1 MQSAGRGE
9 AMTESETA
17 ASSLAQHAQLFDA
30 GAHVVAA
37 AFVDGAPTLAL
48 ADGVVLIG
56 DPQGAKARRR
66 LP

>member
-1 MQSAGRGE
+1 
-9 AMTESETA
+9 MTESETA

-48 ADGVVLIG
+48 TMSAE
-56 DPQGAKARRR
+56 
-66 LP
+66 